1 MPAMTTILPSA
12 VPVIPASDGATASP
26 AAGAAPLNGALPSV
40 TFADAFAQ
48 LHVVPDVIAMQG
60 GVTGALA
67 DAELASIATAADGA
81 HAGDG
86 GLGQWLGLVLP
97 PDGTSLPD
105 DAATAA
111 QAAEAA
117 AAAAELAAT
126 QATDLASLPSTTTV
140 VPATV
145 AATTLAQQLAASNAM
160 AMAARDER
168 LAAGAGEATTE
179 FLLSTTATPPA
190 SIIATA
196 SSSRDGTNSD
206 APLFSAPRPAPSID
220 SEQSARSAFDTL
232 FFNTQAA
239 ADAGSSLN
247 PRGLVEHVAPVTVG
261 TLTAV
266 DANNTLRA
274 SANMVTTTVPTPM
287 HNPQWSSDVGE
298 RLVYLVKQDIQHAE
312 IRLNPAHMGPI
323 EVRLTMQN
331 DQAHLTMTAT
341 HSVTRDA
348 LEAALPKLREM
359 FADAGVTLNGASVTG
374 DTFADQRQRE
384 QNASAFAQSDQRQSD
399 GFPGDDLDA
408 EGEWQEMPLMQRDG
422 SVGGLDVFA

>member
-1 MPAMTTILPSA
+1 MPSMTTILPSA
-12 VPVIPASDGATASP
+12 VPVIPAADGAP
-26 AAGAAPLNGALPSV
+26 APLNGAVPPV

-48 LHVVPDVIAMQG
+48 LHVVSDVIAMQG

-67 DAELASIATAADGA
+67 DAELASAAMATAGNP
-81 HAGDG
+81 AGDG

-105 DAATAA
+105 DPATAA
-111 QAAEAA
+111 QAAAA
-117 AAAAELAAT
+117 AVAAAELAAT
-126 QATDLASLPSTTTV
+126 QTTDPALLPSTTTV
-140 VPATV
+140 LPAAV
-145 AATTLAQQLAASNAM
+145 AAMTTAQQVAASNTTAM
-160 AMAARDER
+160 SARDER
-168 LAAGAGEATTE
+168 LAVGTGGATTD
-179 FLLSTTATPPA
+179 FLLSTTATPAA
-190 SIIATA
+190 STIAAA
-196 SSSRDGTNSD
+196 SSSKDGANADT
-206 APLFSAPRPAPSID
+206 ALFSAPRFAPPSE
-220 SEQSARSAFDTL
+220 SEQSTRSAFDAL
-232 FFNTQAA
+232 FTSTQAP
-239 ADAGSSLN
+239 ADGSSSLN
-247 PRGLVEHVAPVTVG
+247 PRGLVEHAAPVTVG

-266 DANNTLRA
+266 DANNIVRA

-287 HNPQWSSDVGE
+287 QNPQWGSDVGE

-359 FADAGVTLNGASVTG
+359 FADAGVTLNGVSVTG

-384 QNASAFAQSDQRQSD
+384 QSASAFAQSDQRQSD
-399 GFPGDDLDA
+399 GFAGDDLDA
-408 EGEWQEMPLMQRDG
+408 EGEWQEVPLVHRDG
-422 SVGGLDVFA
+422 AVGGLDVFA